1 MLYDKK
7 SLILTKSIRYEVY
20 IMASTTVQTSKHTN
34 SARTTV
40 VTELSP
46 MQKPLVIVGILIS
59 VVLLTA
65 IVNTTNWTQGV
76 LFIIGLA
83 LGATLLYARFGF
95 TSAFRRL
102 MSVGNVQGLQAHM
115 LMLAVASTLF
125 AIILSTGFSFTG
137 TTPAGYVSPVGVSV
151 VVGAFLFGIG
161 MQLGNGCASGTLYNL
176 GGGSSS
182 MIITLVSF
190 IGGSLL
196 AAYHFTFWME
206 DMPSFQPISLAEST
220 RLGYFGAWVVQM
232 VAFAVIYWITVQL
245 AKKKNPPMMKQL
257 PTTTG
262 WKKVIRGSWPLFA
275 AAIILALLNALTLT
289 VRGNPW
295 GITSA
300 FALWGG
306 KALMATGIDVS
317 TWGYFQGANGQALT
331 QTVLADSTSVMNFG
345 IILGAFISAAAQGTF
360 KPGKIK
366 PGVAGA
372 AVVGGLLMGYGSRL
386 AFGCNIGAY
395 FGGIASFSLHGW
407 VWMVMA
413 MLGTTLALFIR
424 PLFGLKN
431 PKPNDSIC

>member
-1 MLYDKK
+1 
-7 SLILTKSIRYEVY
+7 
-20 IMASTTVQTSKHTN
+20 MAQTTVNTPKQFKYN
-34 SARTTV
+34 PTTV

-46 MQKPLVIVGILIS
+46 MQKPLVIAGLLAAIIL
-59 VVLLTA
+59 LFA
-65 IVNTTNWTQGV
+65 IVTTTNWTQGI
-76 LFIIGLA
+76 LYIIGLL
-83 LGATLLYARFGF
+83 LGATLLHARFGF

-115 LMLAVASTLF
+115 LMLAIATTLF

-137 TTPAGYVSPVGVSV
+137 VTPAGYVSPVGISV
-151 VVGAFLFGIG
+151 IFGAFIFGIG
-161 MQLGNGCASGTLYNL
+161 MQLGNGCASGTLYSV

-182 MIITLVSF
+182 MILTLLSF
-190 IGGSLL
+190 IAGSVLG
-196 AAYHFTFWME
+196 AYHFTFWME
-206 DMPSFQPISLAEST
+206 DTPALPPISLAEST
-220 RLGYFGAWVVQM
+220 DLGFFGAWLVQM
-232 VAFAVIYWITVQL
+232 VLFAVIYWVTIQI
-245 AKKKNPPMMKQL
+245 AKKKNPPMMKPL

-275 AAIILALLNALTLT
+275 AAIVLAVLNALTLT
-289 VRGNPW
+289 IRGNPW

-317 TWGYFQGANGQALT
+317 TWGYFSGPNGAALT

-345 IILGAFISAAAQGTF
+345 IMLGAFISAAAQGTF

-366 PGVAGA
+366 PGVAA
-372 AVVGGLLMGYGSRL
+372 ASIVGGIMMGYGARL

-413 MLGTTLALFIR
+413 MLGTFAALFIR

-431 PKPNDSIC
+431 PKSTDSIC

>member
-1 MLYDKK
+1 MAQTLHSSYK
-7 SLILTKSIRYEVY
+7 SKP
-20 IMASTTVQTSKHTN
+20 
-34 SARTTV
+34 TTV

-46 MQKPLVIVGILIS
+46 MQKPLFAGGVIAAVILF
-59 VVLLTA
+59 LA
-65 IVNTTNWTQGV
+65 IVLTTNWTQGV

-83 LGATLLYARFGF
+83 LGMTLLYARFGF

-102 MSVGNVQGLQAHM
+102 VSVGNVQGLQAHM
-115 LMLAVASTLF
+115 LMLAIASTLF

-137 TTPAGYVSPVGVSV
+137 VTPKGYVSPVGVSV
-151 VVGAFLFGIG
+151 IVGSFMFGIG
-161 MQLGNGCASGTLYNL
+161 MQLGNGCASGTLYSL

-182 MIITLVSF
+182 MILT
-190 IGGSLL
+190 LL
-196 AAYHFTFWME
+196 AFIVGSMFGAYHLPFWQMQ
-206 DMPSFQPISLAEST
+206 PSLPPISLAEST
-220 RLGYFGAWVVQM
+220 GLGYFGAWIIQLI
-232 VAFAVIYWITVQL
+232 AFAAIYWITIQI

-257 PTTTG
+257 PTTKG
-262 WKKVIRGSWPLFA
+262 WTKIIRGSWPLFT
-275 AAIILALLNALTLT
+275 AAIVLAVLNALTLA

-306 KALMATGIDVS
+306 KAMMAAGIDVS
-317 TWGYFQGANGQALT
+317 SWGFFQGANGEALT
-331 QTVLADSTSVMNFG
+331 QSVLADSTSVLNFG
-345 IILGAFISAAAQGTF
+345 IILGAFISATAQGTF

-372 AVVGGLLMGYGSRL
+372 AVVGGLLMGYGARL

-413 MLGTTLALFIR
+413 MLGTGLALFIR
-424 PLFGLKN
+424 PIFGLKN
-431 PKPNDSIC
+431 PKSNDSIC